1 MKSSPDERVGWLM
14 HHRLSPRAGPAHF
27 GNPGQR
33 AVAAESL
40 PVGGEGLAAHGVLQI
55 GRSVGQR
62 REYVG
67 VFKYFI
73 TRQNQPIKLSD
84 PIVVEKYVDVE
95 TAVGK
100 LGLAAVA
107 AVRVFQI
114 GEPLLELH
122 RRQVGADARRTVEEI
137 LAGKADRRR
146 DRKSTRLNSS
156 HVAISY
162 AVF

>member
-55 GRSVGQR
+55 GRQVGQR
-62 REYVG
+62 LEHVG
-67 VFKYFI
+67 VFKDFI
-73 TRQNQPIKLSD
+73 
-84 PIVVEKYVDVE
+84 
-95 TAVGK
+95 
-100 LGLAAVA
+100 
-107 AVRVFQI
+107 
-114 GEPLLELH
+114 
-122 RRQVGADARRTVEEI
+122 
-137 LAGKADRRR
+137 

-162 AVF
+162 AVFCLTKKIAREKD